1 MSGPLHIVL
10 LQYGLDEL
18 DACFEDLNPAGKA
31 YAVFLPVTAR
41 RHCRLRRLLPS
52 RDNLDP
58 VREERVVPQRRGGI
72 EHVELVLAVEDRGEE
87 GLEV

>member
-1 MSGPLHIVL
+1 MSQPLHIVL
-10 LQYGLDEL
+10 LQYSLDEL
-18 DACFEDLNPAGKA
+18 DACFEDLNPAREA
-31 YAVFLPVTAR
+31 YAVFLQVTTR
-41 RHCRLRRLLPS
+41 RQCRLRRLLPS

-72 EHVELVLAVEDRGEE
+72 ELVELVLAVEDGGEE